1 MTERVVDRR
10 SEVVEPDLS
19 AILEGALE
27 LVDVPEGAGITLEGS
42 IAEGFGNAMSDVDFL
57 VVVDHGVS
65 VPTMPAVL
73 FVDGRRTEVRFRP
86 LAEVEAD
93 ASRAAAFATTGAPID
108 DATREMLDRNQRL
121 LHSLPQ
127 RNAATVAAAKRCIDE
142 PMLAV
147 ALQRWFTELSRRAA
161 GCAGIGLA
169 LGQPDLAL
177 SWSAQALVFAAKR
190 WLAEHGETYVSDKW
204 VAEQLH
210 RVVGGDHLLAE
221 HRAAMAPAAL
231 HGGWRSVA
239 EQRLDLAARLT
250 GAAMPR
256 DADGYVAVRR
266 AGVTTWP
273 IGGRVHVIA
282 GSGEVFALGDRAGE
296 VWRSVVFGRSL
307 SEVIARSQVSPEAAS
322 DTLAL
327 LHGLRLFDIASR
339 GGAPITDRGATMIPV
354 VTERRWMSP
363 LGAVFEAG
371 EGCAVK
377 RMPTGAERFAAAGMA
392 LVWANVFAENA
403 REDALGAIASG
414 QWGLFEVSVQRLLR
428 DACRVH
434 AGLFGAFPLPSK
446 EEAYSHLRW
455 LGEVPEDLL
464 AELTEVERAAHFVD
478 EATAREV
485 LDRADR
491 CVLRLREG
499 SAAALLPPS
508 FSSARGWRQTIEVG
522 YDWIR
527 LGAFVDADF
536 PIEEARDL
544 LGSGAVRQTTG
555 SVPVAS
561 PLRPV

>member
-1 MTERVVDRR
+1 MTDRVVDRG
-10 SEVVEPDLS
+10 SEGGEPDLT
-19 AILEGALE
+19 AILAGALE

-42 IAEGFGNAMSDVDFL
+42 IAEGFGNALSDVDFL
-57 VVVDHGVS
+57 VIVDDGVP
-65 VPTMPAVL
+65 VPTMPSVL
-73 FVDGRRTEVRFRP
+73 FVDGRRAEVRFRP
-86 LAEVEAD
+86 LAAVEAD
-93 ASRAAAFATTGAPID
+93 AARAAHFAARGAPID

-121 LHSLPQ
+121 LCSLPQ
-127 RNAATVAAAKRCIDE
+127 RNAEQVAAAKRCIDE
-142 PMLAV
+142 TALAA

-210 RVVGGDHLLAE
+210 RVVDADQLLARY
-221 HRAAMAPAAL
+221 RAAMAPPAL
-231 HGGWRSVA
+231 VGEWRAVA
-239 EQRLDLAARLT
+239 ERRLDLAEELT
-250 GAAMPR
+250 GAAAPR

-266 AGVTTWP
+266 SGVTTWP
-273 IGGRVHVIA
+273 IGGRAHVIA

-307 SEVIARSQVSPEAAS
+307 SEVIGRSQVDPGAAS

-327 LHGLRLFDIASR
+327 LHGLRLFDIAPR

-354 VTERRWMSP
+354 VAERRWMSP
-363 LGAVFEAG
+363 LGAAFEPG
-371 EGCAVK
+371 EEHAVK
-377 RMPTGAERFAAAGMA
+377 RMPTDAEHFAAAGMA

-403 REDALGAIASG
+403 REDALGAIAAR
-414 QWGLFEVSVQRLLR
+414 QWGLFEVSVYRVLR

-434 AGLFGAFPLPSK
+434 AGLVGAFPLPSK

-455 LGEVPEDLL
+455 LGEVPDDLL

-478 EATAREV
+478 ETTAREV

-499 SAAALLPPS
+499 SAAALLPRS
-508 FSSARGWRQTIEVG
+508 FTSARGWRETIEVG
-522 YDWIR
+522 YDWVR
-527 LGAFVDADF
+527 LGAYVDADF

-544 LGSGAVRQTTG
+544 LGSVR
-555 SVPVAS
+555 
-561 PLRPV
+561 